1 MLRLR
6 AFRLQHVQHARRDS
20 LRGVYREA
28 ACGRASVGVR
38 GRSGWKSAEG
48 PTLGCVSADLS
59 PLGLVVGH
67 ATDERGATGLTVV
80 RGERAAFRCAAV
92 VIGRA
97 TGTRERHA
105 ASPYHLVD
113 RVDAVVLTGG
123 SAYGLDAT
131 AGAMRW
137 MEERGRGY
145 PVGTGVVPIIPA
157 AVIFDLGPLGSSTA
171 RPTPEMAYSAC
182 ESARS
187 TGIREGSVG
196 AGTGATVGK
205 AAGAKRSMKGG
216 VGVGRAAAG
225 DVVVGA
231 IAVVNAMGDVRD
243 ARGEIIAG
251 ARNDAGGFL
260 DSARLIATG
269 GVDRKFEDRALQN
282 TTIAVVAT
290 SATLT
295 RVELSQL
302 AQASSAA
309 LFKRITP
316 TGTSFDG
323 DIIFAVCPL
332 DGPAAPPL
340 QVEGVAV
347 AALEEAVERAVLLA
361 VGRDGIP
368 GVADSGVT
376 R

>member
-1 MLRLR
+1 M
-6 AFRLQHVQHARRDS
+6 
-20 LRGVYREA
+20 
-28 ACGRASVGVR
+28 
-38 GRSGWKSAEG
+38 
-48 PTLGCVSADLS
+48 SADLS
-59 PLGLVVGH
+59 PLGLAVGH

-97 TGTRERHA
+97 TGTRELHA

-137 MEERGRGY
+137 MEEHGRGY

-157 AVIFDLGPLGSSTA
+157 AVIFDLGPLGSPTA
-171 RPTPEMAYSAC
+171 RPTPEMAYAAS

-187 TGIREGSVG
+187 TGIAEGSVG

-205 AAGAKRSMKGG
+205 AAGSSRSMKGG
-216 VGVGRAAAG
+216 VGVARAAAG

-231 IAVVNAMGDVRD
+231 IAVVNALGDVRD

-251 ARNDAGGFL
+251 ARDDAGGFL

-269 GVDRKFEDRALQN
+269 GGDRKVEDRALRN

-309 LFKRITP
+309 LYKRITP

-323 DIIFAVCPL
+323 DIIFAVCPA
-332 DGPAAPPL
+332 DGPAAPPP
-340 QVEGVAV
+340 QVEGIAV
-347 AALEEAVERAVLLA
+347 AALEEAVERAVRLA

-368 GVADSGVT
+368 GLADTAVT